1 MTDTHLVVVTDI
13 PFGSTYA
20 YRRGQ
25 TIEKS
30 AVEANGWQDY
40 CVGRNTKE
48 GREAQGLPEEST
60 TTTAAGGKD
69 K

>member
-1 MTDTHLVVVTDI
+1 MPDTQLVVVTDI
-13 PFGSTYA
+13 PVGTVYA

-30 AVEANGWQDY
+30 VVEAHNLQDY
-40 CVGRNTKE
+40 VKPANTKE
-48 GREAQGLPEEST
+48 AREAQGLPEE
-60 TTTAAGGKD
+60 TAAGGKD